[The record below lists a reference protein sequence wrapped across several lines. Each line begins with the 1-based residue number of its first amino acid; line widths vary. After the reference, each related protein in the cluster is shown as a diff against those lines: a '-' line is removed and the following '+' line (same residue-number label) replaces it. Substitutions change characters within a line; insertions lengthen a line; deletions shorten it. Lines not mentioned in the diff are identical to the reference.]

1 MNVEHIDKTKVGWTV
16 ELDGIDP
23 LVSLRAAEQVHA
35 LRARLRFARSALQG
49 PIFATRAPR
58 NLLGCFIDVERTR
71 SCQAKHYVTQDASS
85 KGDSNNGKPI
95 DNVSIEGRY
104 IDGRPIDGNPIKARP
119 FDPQPFEK
127 SRLKLHRRRRL
138 ARRLLRP
145 LPRRANVHRY
155 PVIKWFAQR
164 AKRYPFLWSFG
175 RAQVLPALY
184 AGMVLSLSP
193 LYGLQILL
201 AFALALLLRA
211 NLTITVGLQMIVNPL
226 TIAPIYGGTA
236 WLGSWLMTL
245 AGVGAELPRALFLAN
260 ALFVG
265 GAVAGLALAMV
276 AHLGWRLAA
285 WEARVFR
292 ARFELL
298 RQHANEHAKTNL
310 DAAYRSHFD

>member
-1 MNVEHIDKTKVGWTV
+1 MIHDNRID
-16 ELDGIDP
+16 D
-23 LVSLRAAEQVHA
+23 Q
-35 LRARLRFARSALQG
+35 
-49 PIFATRAPR
+49 
-58 NLLGCFIDVERTR
+58 
-71 SCQAKHYVTQDASS
+71 
-85 KGDSNNGKPI
+85 PI
-95 DNVSIEGRY
+95 DDKPVNSQPHSATSFE
-104 IDGRPIDGNPIKARP
+104 IKRR
-119 FDPQPFEK
+119 Q
-127 SRLKLHRRRRL
+127 LLRRRRW

-164 AKRYPFLWSFG
+164 AKRYPFLWSLG

-193 LYGLQILL
+193 LYGVQILL
-201 AFALALLLRA
+201 ALGLALLLRA

-226 TIAPIYGGTA
+226 TIAPIYGLTA

-245 AGVGAELPRALFLAN
+245 AGVGADLPRALFLAN

-265 GAVAGLALAMV
+265 GAAAGLVLASL

-298 RQHANEHAKTNL
+298 RQHADAHAKANL
-310 DAAYRSHFD
+310 DEAFQSRSE

>member
-1 MNVEHIDKTKVGWTV
+1 MRERIDIEAEPIETK
-16 ELDGIDP
+16 
-23 LVSLRAAEQVHA
+23 
-35 LRARLRFARSALQG
+35 
-49 PIFATRAPR
+49 
-58 NLLGCFIDVERTR
+58 
-71 SCQAKHYVTQDASS
+71 
-85 KGDSNNGKPI
+85 
-95 DNVSIEGRY
+95 
-104 IDGRPIDGNPIKARP
+104 P
-119 FDPQPFEK
+119 FDTAPFEAE
-127 SRLKLHRRRRL
+127 RLKLLRRRRW

-155 PVIKWFAQR
+155 PVIKWFASR
-164 AKRYPFLWSFG
+164 AKRYPFLWSLG

-226 TIAPIYGGTA
+226 TIAPIYGLTA
-236 WLGSWLMTL
+236 WLGSWLMGL
-245 AGVGAELPRALFLAN
+245 AGVGADLPRALFLAN

-265 GAVAGLALAMV
+265 GAVAGLALAML

-292 ARFELL
+292 AKFEVL
-298 RQHANEHAKTNL
+298 RQHADAHAKTTL
-310 DAAYRSHFD
+310 GDAFPSPSEPSN